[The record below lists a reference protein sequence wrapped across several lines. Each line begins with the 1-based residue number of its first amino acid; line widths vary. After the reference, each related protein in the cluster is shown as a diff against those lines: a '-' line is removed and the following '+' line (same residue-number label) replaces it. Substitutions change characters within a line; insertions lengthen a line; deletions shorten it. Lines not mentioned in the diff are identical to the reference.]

1 MGSSVRRRGFQ
12 KHRPA
17 IRSRITR
24 RCSGRSPFL
33 ASLGRALAAERQVVG
48 QTGVIRMD
56 DGDHPIRSTAAFAHL
71 RTLGR
76 VTGSLTYEDVD
87 RHLPKSVTSST
98 EIEAWLSELSDDGID
113 IAGSTAKS

>member
-1 MGSSVRRRGFQ
+1 MIGWL
-12 KHRPA
+12 
-17 IRSRITR
+17 TR

-113 IAGSTAKS
+113 IAGSTAKSE